1 MIVTPSDALA
11 STLVASQK
19 LFHRFLD
26 DLKPEHFAHQPLP
39 GVNSVAWV
47 VGHLTLTDRRMLANR
62 LGVADLPP
70 LPDGFEGRF
79 TATRSAAGAQ
89 ADLGDPAELVALF
102 DAHRSRLIAAVRAA
116 PAGVLNQPLDAPLPL
131 FATVGEA
138 AGFMAVH
145 TAMHLGQVTVIRRS
159 LGYPPVS

>member
-1 MIVTPSDALA
+1 MIATPSDAIA
-11 STLVASQK
+11 ATLVASQK
-19 LFHRFLD
+19 LFHRYLD
-26 DLKPEHFAHQPLP
+26 DLTPEHFAHQPMP
-39 GVNSVAWV
+39 GVNSAAWV
-47 VGHLTLTDRRMLANR
+47 VGHLALTDRRMLVNR
-62 LGVADLPP
+62 LGVTDLPP
-70 LPDGFEGRF
+70 LPAGFEERF
-79 TATRSAAGAQ
+79 ATTRAAAGTQ

-102 DAHRSRLIAAVRAA
+102 DAHRSRLIGAVRAA
-116 PAGVLNQPLDAPLPL
+116 PTDVLNRPLDAPHPL